1 LSTSKSSTIKEK
13 TNLMI
18 KKGIQRILN
27 KFGYQIYKKKDLEK
41 RWVYKN
47 NMVAGLERSFQK
59 GIEIE
64 TVIDIGASN
73 GMWSESCLKYYP
85 EASYFLIEAQKEH
98 QLSLDKFKG
107 KYANVDYKIA
117 AAGGREGFVFFD
129 NSDLFGGLAIEKEDD
144 RNRVKVPVTTID
156 IEVYKNSLKPPFLIK
171 LDTHGY
177 ELPILEGAKET
188 LKNSNIVIIEV
199 YNFVIADKSIRFWEM
214 CAYMDKLGFLPIDL
228 VDVLHRK
235 NDNSLWQ
242 FDLIFIKKDRKEFS
256 FTTYE

>member
-1 LSTSKSSTIKEK
+1 
-13 TNLMI
+13 MI
-18 KKGIQRILN
+18 KKVIQRILN

-41 RWVYKN
+41 RWVDKN
-47 NMVAGLERSFQK
+47 NMLAGLERSFQK

-73 GMWSESCLKYYP
+73 GMWSESCIKYYP

-98 QLSLDKFKG
+98 QFSLDKFKG
-107 KYANVDYKIA
+107 KYTNVDYKIA

-144 RNRVKVPVTTID
+144 RNLVKVPITTID
-156 IEVYKNSLKPPFLIK
+156 SEVVTNALKPPFLVK

-199 YNFVIADKSIRFWEM
+199 YNFIIADESIRFWEM
-214 CAYMDKLGFLPIDL
+214 CVYMDKLGFLPIDL

-235 NDNSLWQ
+235 KDNSLWQ
-242 FDLIFIKKDRKEFS
+242 FDLIFIKKERKEFT
-256 FTTYE
+256 FTTYD